1 MKTINP
7 APILAV
13 YGILGVTIFSTAI
26 GPVLAAQPPD
36 EQHIAA
42 LIKVIHRVGPHG
54 KGHAEAAQAW
64 RQLAQAEAGQ
74 LPAVLAGFDG
84 AGPLAINWLRAA
96 AEAIAERHLRAGGK
110 LPAAK
115 LEKFV
120 CQREHSPAARR
131 LAYELLCLA
140 DPAAPDRL
148 LPHMLDDPS
157 LELRRDA
164 VARAALQADSLAQ
177 AGQTEKALDG
187 YQQAFA
193 AARDLDQVTELAQRL
208 TKLGRPVDVRQHL
221 GLIVRWKLIGPF
233 DNTGGKG
240 FDAVYPPEQQ
250 LDLTAAYDGKNGKV
264 RWMDYE
270 SKDELGKVDFNAALG
285 EQKAV
290 VAYAYAEFYAAQ
302 EQPMQFRVS
311 SFNAVKVWLNGQIVE
326 RREVYHSGA
335 EWDQY
340 ISTAVLRQ
348 GRNQILVKVCQN
360 EQTQSWARHWW
371 FQLRVC
377 DATGGGLAS
386 QQP

>member
-1 MKTINP
+1 
-7 APILAV
+7 LAV
-13 YGILGVTIFSTAI
+13 
-26 GPVLAAQPPD
+26 
-36 EQHIAA
+36 
-42 LIKVIHRVGPHG
+42 
-54 KGHAEAAQAW
+54 
-64 RQLAQAEAGQ
+64 
-74 LPAVLAGFDG
+74 
-84 AGPLAINWLRAA
+84 NWLRTA
-96 AEAIAERHLRAGGK
+96 AEAIAERHLRSGGK
-110 LPAAK
+110 LPAAE

-120 CQREHSPAARR
+120 SRREHSPLARR
-131 LAYELLCLA
+131 LAYELLSSA
-140 DPAAPDRL
+140 DPSAPDRL
-148 LPHMLDDPS
+148 LPGMLDDPS

-164 VARAALQADSLAQ
+164 VAQAVLQADALSQ
-177 AGQTEKALDG
+177 VGQTEKALAG

-240 FDAVYPPEQQ
+240 FHAVYPPEQQ
-250 LDLTAAYDGKNGKV
+250 IDLTAAYDGKNGKV
-264 RWMDYE
+264 RWIDYE
-270 SKDELGKVDFNAALG
+270 SKDQLGKIDLNAVLG

-290 VAYAYAEFYAAQ
+290 AAYAYAEFYSAQ
-302 EQPMQFRVS
+302 EQQVQFRVS
-311 SFNAVKVWLNGQIVE
+311 SFNAVKVWLNGQIIE

-377 DATGGGLAS
+377 DATGTGLAS
-386 QQP
+386 RQP